1 MNPDEI
7 LEIIAGMDD
16 AALWKIAQAAI
27 EELEQRTM
35 AYRLRLAGQGEEAG
49 LPF

>member
-16 AALWKIAQAAI
+16 AALWKIAQATI
-27 EELEQRTM
+27 EELEQRM
-35 AYRLRLAGQGEEAG
+35 MLYRLHLAEAG
-49 LPF
+49 DTARLPF